1 MEKIKIEF
9 KDFFDISRL
18 KEPVS
23 FGIPFSAGVLKDV
36 ADISFEDM
44 RGVFMTHGAIVMARW
59 HDRSVKWL
67 LVDLQV
73 SVFAGEKTSVML
85 IKRSSLDE
93 SGKTEEA
100 FEQISKPLSDQ
111 LSGTLLDIS
120 GSLDDEL
127 IVNTGVTEFRLTN
140 NGPHLFNKL
149 LYAGDSLITSEDS
162 GLFMID
168 GGGKKWIPAIH
179 SWGIEHDTALRK
191 VIVLKGCFQNS
202 GGEHPMQ
209 FTCLL
214 HFFAGHSFVKME
226 WTIHNPEPACH
237 PGGVWDLGDKNSCFF
252 KELALFF
259 AVKRDPEH
267 NDFYIANILDPLIE
281 PSRVSDCSNLTIY
294 QDSSGG
300 DNWRSKIH
308 VNAQGGTP
316 LSFKGYRV
324 LGDGETLHE
333 GLRATPLMGISSK
346 AGTLCGFVS
355 NFWQNFPK
363 AMEISKDGMK
373 ISLFP
378 GQFNDLYELQ
388 PGEQKTHTVYVGV
401 ETPFQQ
407 QGSSL
412 RWASAPLVPDFE
424 PDYLYGTS
432 ALPRSVPVDRT
443 AGVEACDRYQDLVD
457 QAIKDSHSFVKK
469 REIIDEYG
477 WRNFG
482 DLYADH
488 EAVFSKGE
496 DLFISHY
503 NNQYDVIKG
512 ALIQYQRTGK
522 RDWFVLAKEMGD
534 HVVDI
539 DIYHTDKDKYQF
551 NNGMFWHTDHHLD
564 AETATHRTVSE
575 RHRAHKPPGTLG
587 GGPAPDHNYVTGLL
601 YLYYLTGDSRYKEAV
616 VALGSNIISLIDG
629 PDTLCESG
637 VQWLRGVLNNFKTRG
652 NSVAERYN
660 EVFNF
665 DGPGR
670 ASGNALNT
678 LLDAWL
684 ATYDD
689 LYMHYAENLMLM
701 SVSPDDDFNKMD
713 LLNAEL
719 RWMYTIF
726 LLALGRYLGIKE
738 GADQKDGY
746 YTYGKTV
753 LLHYAR
759 WMAENEYP
767 YLNKPEILE
776 FPNETWPAQ
785 DIRKSDIFA
794 YAARIA
800 PEGDKELFVEKSRF
814 FFQQSVDQLSRFE
827 DTRHFTRP
835 LAIMMTNGMV
845 HMEMQ
850 CMGENFFKTL
860 ECDDKMH
867 HLPTPPLRSFDEG
880 IFQRISLKNEV
891 KWIQI
896 QIRAR
901 IGQ

>member
-1 MEKIKIEF
+1 MEKIKVEF
-9 KDFFDISRL
+9 KNSSGISRL
-18 KEPVS
+18 KEPIS
-23 FGIPFSAGVLKDV
+23 FGIPFSASVVKET
-36 ADISFEDM
+36 ADISFENM
-44 RGVFMTHGAIVMARW
+44 RGDSMPHGATVMARW
-59 HDRSVKWL
+59 HDSSVKWL

-73 SVFAGEKTSVML
+73 SAAAGEKTSIML
-85 IKRSSLDE
+85 VKRSGLDE
-93 SGKTEEA
+93 SGKTGGA
-100 FEQISKPLSDQ
+100 SEQVAKFLPDQ
-111 LSGTLLDIS
+111 LPDTLLDIS
-120 GSLDDEL
+120 ETLDEEL
-127 IVNTGVTEFRLTN
+127 IVKTGVTEFRLTK
-140 NGPHLFNKL
+140 NGPHLFNKIF
-149 LYAGDSLITSEDS
+149 YAGDNLISKEGT
-162 GLFMID
+162 GPFMVD
-168 GGGKKWIPAIH
+168 GSGKKWTPVIQ
-179 SWGIEHDTALRK
+179 SWFIGHDTSLRK
-191 VIVLKGCFQNS
+191 VIVLKGDFQHS
-202 GGEHPMQ
+202 GEAHPIQ

-226 WTIHNPEPACH
+226 WTIHNPDPACH
-237 PGGVWDLGDKNSCFF
+237 PGGVWDLGDKNSCSF
-252 KELALFF
+252 KELALLF
-259 AVKRDPEH
+259 AVKSDSEH
-267 NDFYIANILDPLIE
+267 NGFYITDTLDPLIKQ
-281 PSRVSDCSNLTIY
+281 SIVSDCRNLTIY

-300 DNWRSKIH
+300 DKWRSKNH
-308 VNAQGGTP
+308 VNAKGDIPQ
-316 LSFKGYRV
+316 SFKGYRV
-324 LGDGETLHE
+324 IGDGEILHE

-346 AGTLCGFVS
+346 VGTFCGFIP

-363 AMEISKDGMK
+363 AMAISRDGMK

-378 GQFNDLYELQ
+378 GEFNDLYELQ
-388 PGEQKTHTVYVGV
+388 PGEQKTHTVYVGI
-401 ETPFQQ
+401 EAPFQQ

-412 RWASAPLVPDFE
+412 KWASAPLVPVFE
-424 PDYLYGTS
+424 PDYLYRTS
-432 ALPRSVPVDRT
+432 ALPISVPVGRT
-443 AGVEACDRYQDLVD
+443 VGIKACEQYQDLVD
-457 QAIKDSHSFVKK
+457 LAISGSHSFVRK

-488 EAVFSKGE
+488 EAVYSSKG

-522 RDWFVLAKEMGD
+522 KEWFDLAKEMGD

-551 NNGMFWHTDHHLD
+551 NNGMFWHTDHHLT

-575 RHRAHKPPGTLG
+575 KHRTHKPPGGLG
-587 GGPAPDHNYVTGLL
+587 GGPAPDHNYATGLL
-601 YLYYLTGDSRYKEAV
+601 YLYYLTGDLRYRKAV
-616 VALGSNIISLIDG
+616 LDLGSNIISLIDG

-637 VQWLRGVLNNFKTRG
+637 FQWFRGVLNNFKHRG
-652 NSVAERYN
+652 NSLAERYS
-660 EVFNF
+660 EVFRF

-684 ATYDD
+684 ASGDD
-689 LYMHYAENLMLM
+689 LYMHYAENLILM

-738 GADQKDGY
+738 GADQKDRY
-746 YTYGKTV
+746 YTYGKAV

-759 WMAENEYP
+759 WMVENEYP
-767 YLNKPEILE
+767 YLDKPGILE
-776 FPNETWPAQ
+776 FPNETWSAQ

-794 YAARIA
+794 YAARVA
-800 PEGDKELFVEKSRF
+800 PRCDKDVFVDKSRF
-814 FFQQSVDQLSRFE
+814 FFQHSVDELAGFE

-845 HMEMQ
+845 HMEME
-850 CMGENFFKTL
+850 CMGEKFFKTSDC
-860 ECDDKMH
+860 EDKA
-867 HLPTPPLRSFDEG
+867 HLLSTPPTRSLSKG
-880 IFQRISLKNEV
+880 VFQKISLKNEL
-891 KWIQI
+891 KWIQV

-901 IGQ
+901 LGQ